1 MLLRNTILD
10 INQKFDTF
18 NTVISDKV
26 ERIERNYEDL
36 NSKLDTLVTK
46 AQTTNYWC
54 FKQRVNFLNFKHNL
68 ILKLKA
74 I

>member
-54 FKQRVNFLNFKHNL
+54 F
-68 ILKLKA
+68 
-74 I
+74 

>member
-46 AQTTNYWC
+46 AQTTNY
-54 FKQRVNFLNFKHNL
+54 
-68 ILKLKA
+68 
-74 I
+74 